1 MEDRRT
7 VRRTMHSR
15 ISLFHRSMR
24 CSQSMRA
31 ESATRVE
38 SESYAEEVE
47 TPADGHV
54 EGMSVAPRPDAS
66 AYTRREP

>member
-1 MEDRRT
+1 MKDRRT

-15 ISLFHRSMR
+15 ISFVHRSMR

-38 SESYAEEVE
+38 SEAYAEEVE
-47 TPADGHV
+47 RPA
-54 EGMSVAPRPDAS
+54 EGQVQGLSFGPRPDAS
-66 AYTRREP
+66 TYTRREP